1 MRSAHL
7 HRPPMLVAASL
18 EPGSAPSAMMIGVIS
33 ETHGLL
39 RPEAWA
45 FASAGY
51 VRNVTDVLT

>member
-1 MRSAHL
+1 
-7 HRPPMLVAASL
+7 MLVAASL